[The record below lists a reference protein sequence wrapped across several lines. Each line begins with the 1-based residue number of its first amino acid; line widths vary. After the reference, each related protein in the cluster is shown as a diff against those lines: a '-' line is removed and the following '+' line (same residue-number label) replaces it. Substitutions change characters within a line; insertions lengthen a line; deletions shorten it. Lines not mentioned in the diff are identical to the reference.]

1 MRVLNQ
7 ITFEAKDDA
16 EALKLASERLGK
28 DAVILSTRMI
38 RMGGFMGLFQRNALQ
53 VSAGIL
59 QDDSKPEKKEKEK
72 DDAAAKERLVAFQK
86 LLEFKQATE
95 IRSNTE
101 ARNNEEENKETQS
114 RMRRTHQE
122 NSQLELPLKDTAA
135 KIIYSPASVSTTGKP
150 RGDFDSIHL
159 SQAGLAN
166 TARTATD
173 TQTLPAGN
181 GGTGF
186 SKLRE
191 DVDSLS
197 KRIDVVLRRLEG
209 PEAEPLVKPESEKNG
224 NDKFEPGIKGISQRD
239 IRADD
244 GMEDIYSRLI
254 LSEVEPAYA
263 LALVKEYR
271 ERKASEPFVKW
282 LGSRIKCAADINSD
296 ALGGKRIM
304 LFGPTGAGKTT
315 TIAKLA
321 AIQALW
327 EHKNVLLL
335 TSDTYRIAAVDQLRT
350 YAKILGVPI
359 EVIFEMEN
367 FAHIMAEHA
376 DAELILLD
384 TAGRGQKNRKTFEAF
399 ETLYSVFKP
408 DAVHLV
414 LAANM
419 KYKDMLDVI
428 ERMSG
433 VSISNVIFTKLDE
446 TVSYGALFNLQKL
459 LNLPISFFTTGQNV
473 PNDIEVATGER
484 LANLLM
490 GDEIGRVSP

>member
-7 ITFEAKDDA
+7 ITLEAKDDA

-28 DAVILSTRMI
+28 DAVILSTRVV
-38 RMGGFMGLFQRNALQ
+38 RVGGFMGFFQRHVLQ

-59 QDDSKPEKKEKEK
+59 QDDKRAEKKEK
-72 DDAAAKERLVAFQK
+72 DDTTDKERMVAFQK

-95 IRSNTE
+95 NSRGGGEGVQE
-101 ARNNEEENKETQS
+101 AAHPAS
-114 RMRRTHQE
+114 
-122 NSQLELPLKDTAA
+122 AGVA
-135 KIIYSPASVSTTGKP
+135 KVIYSPASVGAGNKNT
-150 RGDFDSIHL
+150 REFDSVHI

-166 TARTATD
+166 TEREATG
-173 TQTLPAGN
+173 TQILPGILPSDN
-181 GGTGF
+181 GDYDY

-191 DVDSLS
+191 EIDNLS
-197 KRIDVVLRRLEG
+197 KRLDAILQRLD
-209 PEAEPLVKPESEKNG
+209 PPASEALAGAG
-224 NDKFEPGIKGISQRD
+224 NDKFEPGLKKVVQTIPVQSKD
-239 IRADD
+239 
-244 GMEDIYSRLI
+244 MEDVYRRLI
-254 LSEVEPAYA
+254 SSEIEPGYA
-263 LALVKEYR
+263 LSLVQEYEESKVR
-271 ERKASEPFVKW
+271 DSFVKW
-282 LGSRIKCAADINSD
+282 LESKIKCVADTTSNV
-296 ALGGKRIM
+296 LGGKRVM

-359 EVIFEMEN
+359 EVIFEVEN
-367 FAHIMAEHA
+367 FAHILSQHE

-384 TAGRGQKNRKTFEAF
+384 TAGRGQKDRKNLEAF
-399 ETLYSVFKP
+399 EVLYNVFKP

-419 KYKDMLDVI
+419 KYKDMLDVA

-433 VSISNVIFTKLDE
+433 VPVSHVIFTKLDE
-446 TVSYGALFNLQKL
+446 TVSYGALFNVLKSL
-459 LNLPISFFTTGQNV
+459 DRPISFFTTGQNV
-473 PNDIEVATGER
+473 PNDIEVASKAR
-484 LANLLM
+484 LAELLM
-490 GDEIGRVSP
+490 GAEVRSATP

>member
-1 MRVLNQ
+1 MRILNQ

-28 DAVILSTRMI
+28 DAVILSTRLVGV
-38 RMGGFMGLFQRNALQ
+38 GGFLGFFQRQVLQ

-59 QDDSKPEKKEKEK
+59 QDDSRPEKKEK
-72 DDAAAKERLVAFQK
+72 DDAVAKERLVAFQK

-95 IRSNTE
+95 T
-101 ARNNEEENKETQS
+101 RNGEEE
-114 RMRRTHQE
+114 HQE
-122 NSQLELPLKDTAA
+122 FQVKPRPARQETPQTEQPQAA
-135 KIIYSPASVSTTGKP
+135 KIIYSPAAVSAGGKP
-150 RGDFDSIHL
+150 RGEFDSVHI
-159 SQAGLAN
+159 SQAGL
-166 TARTATD
+166 TARGAD
-173 TQTLPAGN
+173 AQTQNGN
-181 GGTGF
+181 GEAGI

-191 DVDSLS
+191 DVDQLS
-197 KRIDVVLRRLEG
+197 RRIDLFLQRLEN
-209 PEAEPLVKPESEKNG
+209 PETEPLVKLEKTG
-224 NDKFEPGIKGISQRD
+224 APKFEPGLGLAAQV
-239 IRADD
+239 APE
-244 GMEDIYSRLI
+244 GMEDVYDRLI

-263 LALVKEYR
+263 LSLVREYR
-271 ERKASEPFVKW
+271 ESKANAPFVKW
-282 LGSRIKCAADINSD
+282 LGAKIKCAANANSD
-296 ALGGKRIM
+296 ALGGKKVM

-367 FAHIMAEHA
+367 FTQILAEHSE
-376 DAELILLD
+376 AELILLD

-399 ETLYSVFKP
+399 ETLYNVFKP
-408 DAVHLV
+408 DAIHLV

-419 KYKDMLDVI
+419 KYKDMLDVV

-433 VSISNVIFTKLDE
+433 VPISNVIFTKLDE

-459 LNLPISFFTTGQNV
+459 LNLPVSFLTTGQNV

-484 LANLLM
+484 LASLLM
-490 GDEIGRVSP
+490 GDEIRSTSP